1 MATTDSKS
9 KEVRLVNMLIVLL
22 AAAILTLLCLMFTN
36 TGGSLGS
43 LLSSTDTKKP
53 ATQAGKHDIKISR
66 YL

>member
-1 MATTDSKS
+1 MATEDGKS
-9 KEVRLVNMLIVLL
+9 KEVRFVNMLIVLL

-43 LLSSTDTKKP
+43 ILSSTDTKP
-53 ATQAGKHDIKISR
+53 ATQAGKHDIKFSR